1 MIASQPAQLVLS
13 GTETWLGFAR
23 WVTGLLG

>member
-1 MIASQPAQLVLS
+1 MIASQLVLS